1 MWNQV
6 NKKVF
11 PLYICT
17 SVNYLVTI
25 NKNSPVHLK
34 KTSEQAC
41 MPVSKLITYSC
52 LVHNN
57 YNLYFSQVQIILKK
71 VLIVQIV
78 LFVSIVFIYWVWSG
92 LLKVPITNQE
102 KLTSQISQ
110 LPIFPLPFTEK
121 SKKPSSSQLCM
132 RFDWHF
138 YEYEIMNHSQNMI

>member
-6 NKKVF
+6 NRKGF

-57 YNLYFSQVQIILKK
+57 YNLYFSQVQIFLKSTHCSNCIVCIYRLYIL
-71 VLIVQIV
+71 
-78 LFVSIVFIYWVWSG
+78 G
-92 LLKVPITNQE
+92 LKWASKSTHYKSRKIDISN
-102 KLTSQISQ
+102 LTTSH
-110 LPIFPLPFTEK
+110 LPPPFHRK
-121 SKKPSSSQLCM
+121 IQKPSSSQLCM